1 MKYTSIKILSALLF
15 AILLSACTSTSVE
28 KSGKHLFILSGQSNM
43 TGGLK
48 KGFTSS
54 VNKAFDTENVTVIIS
69 MKSGRGLRF
78 WVKDYQ
84 YAGLKL
90 SEKRNASNGQEY
102 PRLLKAAKD
111 GLQQAEFDS
120 VSFIWMQGESDAN
133 RKELCSVYAS
143 NFNTLY
149 NQLKTDLNLE
159 KLYFVM
165 GRISHYGLMK
175 TTKNYT
181 LERAAQWKDVRRA
194 QVKVA
199 EAHSHG
205 AWIDTDDL
213 IDQTNLHYLG
223 NKQSILGERFAAK
236 AIELIHTK

>member
-1 MKYTSIKILSALLF
+1 MKLPNIQIILCIIA
-15 AILLSACTSTSVE
+15 ATLLSPACTTVE

-48 KGFTSS
+48 KGFEQAMQ
-54 VNKAFDTENVTVIIS
+54 KHFGKENVTIVIS
-69 MKSGRGLRF
+69 MRSGRGLRF

-90 SEKRNASNGQEY
+90 STKRNASNGEEY

-111 GLQQAEFDS
+111 GLQQAKFDS
-120 VSFIWMQGESDAN
+120 VSFIWMQGESDAG
-133 RKELCSVYAS
+133 RKELCSVYAV
-143 NFNTLY
+143 NFNKLY
-149 NQLKTDLNLE
+149 NKLKTDLKLE
-159 KLYFVM
+159 KLHFVM

-181 LERAAQWKDVRRA
+181 LERATQWEDVRRA

-223 NKQSILGERFAAK
+223 NKPIILGERFAAK
-236 AIELIHTK
+236 AIKLIDEK